1 MIESKKG
8 LQPHE
13 IRVVEERTELV
24 DKITKLHAFMASDFY
39 ETLDSTSQDYFEQ
52 QEVAMKNYADVLL
65 YRINRFEGKMEDTV
79 IPLTYGEQLVGLTF
93 NPSGDER
100 VIKAKKLMA
109 QTIDLVE
116 EAHNERTDGGNIV
129 CSRET
134 ATFRTNAVVETVT
147 AQMAIVKYLTWK
159 H

>member
-1 MIESKKG
+1 MEETQKG

-13 IRVVEERTELV
+13 IRIVEERTELI

-39 ETLDSTSQDYFEQ
+39 QTLDSTSQDYLEQ
-52 QEVAMKNYADVLL
+52 QEEAMKRYADILL
-65 YRINRFEGKMEDTV
+65 YRIKRFNGQ
-79 IPLTYGEQLVGLTF
+79 QLIGLSF
-93 NPSGDER
+93 NPSGDNK
-100 VIKAKKLMA
+100 VAKAKQLMA
-109 QTIDLVE
+109 EAIDLVE
-116 EAHNERTDGGNIV
+116 KAHAEKTNNGALT

-134 ATFRTNAVVETVT
+134 ATFRTNAVMEVVA